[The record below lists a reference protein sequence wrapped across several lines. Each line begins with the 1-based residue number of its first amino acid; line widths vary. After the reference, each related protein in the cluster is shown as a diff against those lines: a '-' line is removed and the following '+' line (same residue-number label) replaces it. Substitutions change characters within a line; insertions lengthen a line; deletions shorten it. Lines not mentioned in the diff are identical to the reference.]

1 MLSLRNRDN
10 DAKLKKQKQMSSLIL
25 KSRGRYA
32 FKMHNKTT
40 KFFVSA

>member
-1 MLSLRNRDN
+1 MLSLKNRDN

-25 KSRGRYA
+25 TNRGRYA
-32 FKMHNKTT
+32 FKMHSMTT